1 MTLSRTLQSRA
12 GGLVDLFGR
21 NRLGRQA
28 IWITAPLVIQM
39 PIRLAS
45 SITLTHLLAP
55 EMFGV
60 MTLVVT
66 LRTGTELLSDVGI
79 GQSIVRS
86 PRGEEKR
93 FLDTA
98 FTVQL
103 LRGLLLAVGMLVAAG
118 PIGRLYGKPELTPVL
133 LTTSILFVLT
143 GLQSPGLF
151 MAQRRMWL
159 RARAIYDVGC
169 TLFQFVFVITLALVM
184 PSVWALAWGLVGSTL
199 FATGMTYAFG
209 RKYWPSLAWDRSS
222 AREILH
228 FGKWIFLSTM
238 IYFAATSTDNIYFVG
253 ALPLAVMGVYSI
265 ARTIA
270 DLFDQLGQRAG
281 SMLLFPKMAALGEE
295 RREAAGRLRS
305 RRRSVL
311 AVVALGV
318 AAAMAG
324 TDKLILLVYDERYHF
339 AAFMLPLMLA
349 GVWFRVL
356 GSFADAM
363 LMGCSR
369 PGPGAFANGAKF
381 LILIVGLPLA
391 VGHVNLFAALLV
403 LIVAEIARWA
413 VLAPV
418 LQQER
423 LATVTD
429 DIALT
434 ALAVVGVVVFKLIA
448 GTVGVAL
455 TFSEWWALGQGL
467 HG

>member
-1 MTLSRTLQSRA
+1 VIIPGTLQSRA
-12 GGLVDLFGR
+12 GGLLGLFGR

-28 IWITAPLVIQM
+28 IWIAAPLAVQM
-39 PIRLAS
+39 PVRLGS
-45 SITLTHLLAP
+45 SIILTHLLAP
-55 EMFGV
+55 EMFGL
-60 MTLVVT
+60 MALVNT

-103 LRGLLLAVGMLVAAG
+103 LRGLLLAVVMLAAAG
-118 PIGRLYGKPELTPVL
+118 PIGAIYGKPELTPVL
-133 LTTSILFVLT
+133 LTISILFVFT

-151 MAQRRMWL
+151 MAQRHMWL
-159 RARAIYDVGC
+159 RARAAYDVGC
-169 TLFQFVFVITLALVM
+169 TVFQALFTIALALVM
-184 PSVWALAWGLVGSTL
+184 PSVWALGWGLVGGTL
-199 FATGMTYAFG
+199 FSTAITYAFG
-209 RKYWPSLAWDRSS
+209 RKYWPSLAWDRS
-222 AREILH
+222 AAHEILH

-238 IYFAATSTDNIYFVG
+238 VYFAATSTDNIYFVA
-253 ALPLAVMGVYSI
+253 ALPLAIMGVYGI

-281 SMLLFPKMAALGEE
+281 SMLIFPKLAALGEG

-318 AAAMAG
+318 AAAMGG

-363 LMGCSR
+363 LMGCGR
-369 PGPGAFANGAKF
+369 PGPGAFANSAKF
-381 LILIVGLPLA
+381 AILIVGLPLA
-391 VGHVNLFAALLV
+391 VGYVNLFAALLV
-403 LIVAEIARWA
+403 LILAEAARWA

-418 LQQER
+418 LQRER
-423 LATVTD
+423 LATVAD
-429 DIALT
+429 DVALT
-434 ALAVVGVVVFKLIA
+434 ALAAVGAVVFKVVA
-448 GTVGVAL
+448 GAAGVAL